1 MPKTAKNEAQY
12 SDPALRER
20 LKKKILKGT
29 KGGRSGQWSARK
41 AQLLAAEYKGAG
53 GRYTRPP
60 SQAQESLQKWTEE
73 EWATSDGGK
82 AVQGTTTRR
91 YLPKKAWEKLS
102 PGQKAATNKKKTA
115 ASKTGKQF
123 VANTKA
129 AADARKKVT
138 AKVAK
143 KAARKA
149 PNKAVGKSTKKA
161 VRKSAK
167 NPAGRESH
175 S

>member
-1 MPKTAKNEAQY
+1 MPKAAKNQEQY

-20 LKKKILKGT
+20 LKKEILKGT
-29 KGGRSGQWSARK
+29 KCGRSGQWSARK
-41 AQLLAAEYKGAG
+41 AQLLAVEYKSAG

-60 SQAQESLQKWTEE
+60 AEAQKSLQKWTAED
-73 EWATSDGGK
+73 WTTSDGGK

-102 PGQKAATNKKKTA
+102 PGQKSATNKKKTA

-129 AADARKKVT
+129 AADARRKTTAKAAKKV
-138 AKVAK
+138 
-143 KAARKA
+143 ARKS
-149 PNKAVGKSTKKA
+149 VT
-161 VRKSAK
+161 
-167 NPAGRESH
+167 NPAGGKSRS
-175 S
+175 